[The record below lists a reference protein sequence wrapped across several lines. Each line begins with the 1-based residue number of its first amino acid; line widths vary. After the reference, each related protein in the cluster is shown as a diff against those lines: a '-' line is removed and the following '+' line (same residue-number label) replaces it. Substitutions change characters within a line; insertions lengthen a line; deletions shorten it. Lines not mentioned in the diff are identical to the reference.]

1 MLLVD
6 VGSSVFARVCDVAAI
21 LDVCN
26 IAVEG
31 MRIVHDGDGGGG
43 GRRGRGGGKE
53 LHVGHAR
60 ERENKRASEEGSM
73 MRRNGG
79 GGGGGEEEKGEQAR
93 TVEDVATK
101 GYCSFINK

>member
-1 MLLVD
+1 
-6 VGSSVFARVCDVAAI
+6 
-21 LDVCN
+21 
-26 IAVEG
+26 
-31 MRIVHDGDGGGG
+31 
-43 GRRGRGGGKE
+43 
-53 LHVGHAR
+53 
-60 ERENKRASEEGSM
+60 M